1 MVQKVF
7 LVAAPFQVSHA
18 GLPDRDSDGGGKYL
32 VSVGTRC
39 SS

>member
-7 LVAAPFQVSHA
+7 LVAASFHVSHA
-18 GLPDRDSDGGGKYL
+18 GLLDWGSDGGEKYL
-32 VSVGTRC
+32 IGVGTRC